1 MKDERDVKSCN
12 MKIRISPKEKEALE
26 KYATKHSITMSEAIR
41 QLCFKIFYEG
51 DTEK

>member
-26 KYATKHSITMSEAIR
+26 KYAAKHSITMSEAIR
-41 QLCFKIFYEG
+41 
-51 DTEK
+51 